1 MIDVV
6 VVVDGGGVEGDDV
19 VGIEGISG
27 SSRGSGSSPSFSS
40 VPKILKKR
48 QPYVVFMQGTL

>member
-27 SSRGSGSSPSFSS
+27 SSRGSGTSPSFSS
-40 VPKILKKR
+40 VPKI
-48 QPYVVFMQGTL
+48 